1 LEQFH
6 SQCIIQTYTLVLVH
20 KSIHKNTSSTGW
32 DSPVLDPETVRFQRN
47 KSETKE
53 EIEAYWR
60 SMKKDEEEATSE
72 TLTENSE
79 ESILKEPER
88 KIQRSSSVPS
98 SKEGLLD
105 VGTETSLEKLIKK
118 NGWWTRSNSAFLNE
132 PPVLASDRDYKYA
145 SQFHV
150 GVAGIATPKAHAGT
164 AAL

>member
-1 LEQFH
+1 
-6 SQCIIQTYTLVLVH
+6 
-20 KSIHKNTSSTGW
+20 
-32 DSPVLDPETVRFQRN
+32 VRFQRN

-60 SMKKDEEEATSE
+60 SMKKDEEEHLGAT
-72 TLTENSE
+72 SE

-118 NGWWTRSNSAFLNE
+118 NGWYVMIKG
-132 PPVLASDRDYKYA
+132 PVRLTGRA
-145 SQFHV
+145 
-150 GVAGIATPKAHAGT
+150 
-164 AAL
+164 